1 MKSHLR
7 HKENCLEVVTLE
19 FKGRSHEE
27 FDLLL
32 TSMGRRSKAE
42 EQIEIYPV
50 PYRDDEPSEHTGKYK
65 PYLRPMEF
73 MINDNTKRGQ
83 IYQWLDGYGKLRT
96 SKDPNGYFKAEVI
109 QAIDSDKLAGLYDK
123 ILVTFKINPG
133 FFYMDSGDTPVVMTV
148 LGTIV
153 NMGTI
158 YSEPLIR
165 IVGTGNI
172 TLTINGRV
180 IIFTGIETFVDID
193 PDITPSVYKN
203 NENQGYKMVGDL
215 PMFDV
220 GPNIIT
226 WTGSVTEI
234 DILPRWREL

>member
-1 MKSHLR
+1 MPI
-7 HKENCLEVVTLE
+7 LEVE
-19 FKGRSHEE
+19 FNGIKNTDI
-27 FDLLL
+27 DLHC
-32 TSMGRRSKAE
+32 SDCGRRQRAE
-42 EQIEIYPV
+42 EQIAEYNIPD
-50 PYRDDEPSEHTGKYK
+50 RDDEPTEHTGKYK
-65 PYLRPMEF
+65 PYLRPMKFAFKDKTRTAE
-73 MINDNTKRGQ
+73 INK
-83 IYQWLDGYGKLRT
+83 WLVGYGKLRT
-96 SKDPNGYFKAEVI
+96 SKDPDGYFKANVV
-109 QAIDSDKLAGLYDK
+109 SGYDVEK
-123 ILVTFKINPG
+123 FSRRYDEFQVQFKINPG

-148 LGTIV
+148 PGTIV

-165 IVGTGNI
+165 IVGAGNI

-180 IIFTGIETFVDID
+180 MAFTNIETFVDIN

-215 PMFDV
+215 PIFDV
-220 GPNIIT
+220 GPNVIT